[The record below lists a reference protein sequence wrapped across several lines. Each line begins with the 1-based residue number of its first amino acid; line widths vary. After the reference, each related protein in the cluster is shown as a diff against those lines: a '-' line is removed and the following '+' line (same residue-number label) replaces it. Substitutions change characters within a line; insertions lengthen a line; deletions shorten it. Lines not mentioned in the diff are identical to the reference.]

1 MWQGKDKGFVSVG
14 CGADGLIVDMEMIEG
29 GGGGEARWFY
39 VDGVKAERWRHQDTV
54 FCERRDAEASL

>member
-1 MWQGKDKGFVSVG
+1 MG
-14 CGADGLIVDMEMIEG
+14 CGADGLILDMEMIEG
-29 GGGGEARWFY
+29 GAGGEAQWFY